1 MGSEYICLKQFFYFC
16 QRHRRYAMIFLVMYA
31 TSLRRWRKTRPIRTA
46 YCFVQL
52 MDDIVDGD
60 RHFDGDPGFFVNSII
75 EELRNG
81 QFSHENDASK
91 LVAQFCQDISS
102 RPDASTLN
110 KKLIG
115 LLETLRVDFERR
127 INHLTLPRATL
138 DRHHRTTFELSLDI
152 TLALADSETRA
163 SHAPGLVK
171 SLVWCS
177 VMRDLREDLA
187 AGIINIP
194 QEVLILPGHVL
205 KRADIDSILSHEGV
219 REWIRTEYSVSQKDL
234 QAAKEDIDRI
244 DERTGKRIATVFW
257 KGISAYVPKYERCNR
272 SILSPS

>member
-1 MGSEYICLKQFFYFC
+1 MGSETICLKQFFYFC

-31 TSLRRWRKTRPIRTA
+31 TSLCRWRKTRPIRTA

-60 RHFDGDPGFFVNSII
+60 RHFDGDPGFFVESII

-81 QFSHENDASK
+81 EFSHENDASK
-91 LVAQFCQDISS
+91 LGAQLCQGISS

-115 LLETLRVDFERR
+115 LLEILKFDFERR
-127 INHLTLPRATL
+127 INRLTLPRSTL
-138 DRHHRTTFELSLDI
+138 DRHHRMTFELSLDI
-152 TLALADSETRA
+152 TLALADSGIRA
-163 SHAPGLVK
+163 RHIPGLVK

-177 VMRDLREDLA
+177 VMRDLREDLS

-194 QEVLILPGHVL
+194 QEVLMLPGHAL
-205 KRADIDSILSHEGV
+205 KRADIDSVLNHEGV
-219 REWIRTEYSVSQKDL
+219 RQWIRSEYSVGQENL

-244 DERTGKRIATVFW
+244 DERTGKRIATIFM
-257 KGISAYVPKYERCNR
+257 KSISAYVPKYERCNR